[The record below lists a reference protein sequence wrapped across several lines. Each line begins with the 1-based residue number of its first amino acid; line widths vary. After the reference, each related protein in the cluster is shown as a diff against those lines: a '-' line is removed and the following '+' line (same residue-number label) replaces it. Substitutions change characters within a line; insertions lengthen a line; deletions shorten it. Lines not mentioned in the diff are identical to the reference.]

1 MVRFLDCSFPTC
13 HCSPRRSGFLSQCV
27 RAIVLAETKEL
38 KWSAWFR
45 GHVLALSG
53 YLSKRRCSAFAILIR
68 NVVVVVVWTLRR
80 ASGQERGLV
89 KILSYIKK
97 TK

>member
-1 MVRFLDCSFPTC
+1 M
-13 HCSPRRSGFLSQCV
+13 
-27 RAIVLAETKEL
+27 
-38 KWSAWFR
+38 
-45 GHVLALSG
+45 LALSG